1 MEPLNL
7 LNTRKKSVTK
17 LSKNSKLFKTIIKA
31 IQDKKGEDVVCL
43 DLRKIHEAVAD
54 FFIVC
59 TANSSPQC
67 KAIADN
73 IDDEVYNVCGE
84 KPYKQ
89 EGYQTQQW
97 ILVDYVDVVVHIM
110 QPTARKFYKLE
121 EMWSDAD
128 ISAHEE

>member
-1 MEPLNL
+1 MTL
-7 LNTRKKSVTK
+7 LSNRKKPSTK

-31 IQDKKGEDVVCL
+31 IQDKKGEEIMSL
-43 DLRKIHEAVAD
+43 DLRKIPEAVAD

-73 IDDEVYNVCGE
+73 IDDLVYATCGE
-84 KPYKQ
+84 KPFKQ
-89 EGYQTQQW
+89 EGYQSLQW
-97 ILVDYVDVVVHIM
+97 VLVDYVDVVIHIM

-121 EMWSDAD
+121 EMWSDAEAT
-128 ISAHEE
+128 AHDE